1 MFLPKSKYTIEQAV
15 VGQYVLSAS
24 QDSGFYVGP
33 YIKDFRGRCFAGT
46 SLLGAEKRELIA
58 VMNEDEVKP
67 VQVKVDIIPTEEQ
80 YLSGSVMRY
89 FRQNP
94 TSKVVEEIDEEKL
107 KKSEN
112 WIVTSGSWILTGSLD
127 DVKMYGITYRGV
139 RWRNL
144 QTMKKWEKD
153 IRGITE
159 ALNLHPEDLVRN

>member
-15 VGQYVLSAS
+15 VGQFVLSAS

-46 SLLGAEKRELIA
+46 TLLDAEKRELISITGGDT
-58 VMNEDEVKP
+58 VEP
-67 VQVKVDIIPTEEQ
+67 VQVKVDILPTEEQ
-80 YLSGSVMRY
+80 YLAGSMVRY

-94 TSKVVEEIDEEKL
+94 VSKVVEEIDKEKC

-112 WIVTSGSWILTGSLD
+112 WITVSGSWILTGSLE

-144 QTMKKWEKD
+144 QTMKAWEKE
-153 IRGITE
+153 IPGITE
-159 ALNLHPEDLVRN
+159 ALDLHPEDLVKN